1 MRSAAYA
8 VADRSI
14 GTPLAT
20 GAFVATFLSAITVI
34 GVSGY
39 ASRYGWS
46 AAALTCY
53 GYALGWILLVVAAKK
68 MHRSGLTTVPEF
80 LRTRYESIGLGVFS
94 AVAIISL
101 YSITLIVQLLGV
113 AITLN
118 MLIGFAMPL
127 AILLVGVIFVTY
139 TVLGGLTSVIR
150 TDMIQAVLLG
160 GGVLVGATVV
170 LWKTDFAVIHAP
182 PEPLSHF
189 FGGNV
194 SNASDL
200 ISWALV
206 WGLGIPTQSYYLHRF
221 YASRDTNVARM
232 QIALG
237 SLVIMVLLL
246 SVIICGVGAG
256 MLIPPD
262 QVGDGAFPYLFK
274 NVIGGWVSVFILLA
288 VTASVHS
295 TTDGLLHVVGLYF
308 AVDVY
313 KSARNE
319 ASKAQLLRVS
329 RQATLVFGID
339 GHAARGLRL
348 LEPGSA
354 DQLDRRYRV
363 GRHGVDV
370 VRATVLRTVLA
381 EGHACRRDRELDGG
395 VDVCGGRFLPEAVGC
410 VCISRDLSGNYRFF
424 RVDGCGLLGH
434 AAEHGASHQPVLRS
448 ERRNRLGVHKRRQT
462 GLRIRLSC
470 CSWPSAGS

>member
-1 MRSAAYA
+1 MDYVLLAAFIVYSLFVLSVGVWGYRKESFAAYA

-170 LWKTDFAVIHAP
+170 LWKTDCICL
-182 PEPLSHF
+182 PLT
-189 FGGNV
+189 
-194 SNASDL
+194 
-200 ISWALV
+200 
-206 WGLGIPTQSYYLHRF
+206 LG
-221 YASRDTNVARM
+221 
-232 QIALG
+232 
-237 SLVIMVLLL
+237 
-246 SVIICGVGAG
+246 
-256 MLIPPD
+256 
-262 QVGDGAFPYLFK
+262 
-274 NVIGGWVSVFILLA
+274 
-288 VTASVHS
+288 
-295 TTDGLLHVVGLYF
+295 
-308 AVDVY
+308 
-313 KSARNE
+313 
-319 ASKAQLLRVS
+319 
-329 RQATLVFGID
+329 
-339 GHAARGLRL
+339 
-348 LEPGSA
+348 
-354 DQLDRRYRV
+354 
-363 GRHGVDV
+363 
-370 VRATVLRTVLA
+370 
-381 EGHACRRDRELDGG
+381 
-395 VDVCGGRFLPEAVGC
+395 
-410 VCISRDLSGNYRFF
+410 
-424 RVDGCGLLGH
+424 
-434 AAEHGASHQPVLRS
+434 
-448 ERRNRLGVHKRRQT
+448 
-462 GLRIRLSC
+462 
-470 CSWPSAGS
+470 